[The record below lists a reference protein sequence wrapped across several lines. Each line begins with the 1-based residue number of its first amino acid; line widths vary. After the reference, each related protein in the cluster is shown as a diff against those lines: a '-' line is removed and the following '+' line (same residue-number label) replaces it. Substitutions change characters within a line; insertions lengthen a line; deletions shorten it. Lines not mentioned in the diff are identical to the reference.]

1 MRQKQSDYK
10 ILLTSD
16 TKEDKW
22 GCGGN
27 TECGLNL
34 IDDTVRKTIKEYTK
48 HHETIYLM
56 ATLGGGVG
64 SGSTPEI
71 AKYLKSINKKVIL
84 HVTLPFTFEG
94 KSRLSTAKN
103 SLELLKPYSDEISVF
118 ENNDLLES
126 KKGLR
131 ESFQLASNKIYS
143 KIR

>member
-1 MRQKQSDYK
+1 
-10 ILLTSD
+10 
-16 TKEDKW
+16 
-22 GCGGN
+22 
-27 TECGLNL
+27 
-34 IDDTVRKTIKEYTK
+34 
-48 HHETIYLM
+48 M